1 MDSIKQVQEAMDLL
15 ERGIKIEEAMSNLK
29 LAEQLSYKDITTYNL
44 LQEVK
49 KFLEEE
55 RKRCIEKCSEL
66 K

>member
-1 MDSIKQVQEAMDLL
+1 MDTIRQAQEAIALL
-15 ERGIKIEEAMSNLK
+15 ERGIRIEEAMSNLK
-29 LAEQLSYKDITTYNL
+29 LAEQLSYKDITIYNL

-55 RKRCIEKCSEL
+55 RKECIEKSLEL